1 MGRNGGSNMFFI
13 GTYNYNLDDKN
24 RLTMPS
30 KLREQL
36 GVKVYVTLG
45 LDKCLAIYPV
55 ETFEEKVKE
64 ISSLNSN
71 DPQIRKF
78 KRTFFGNSYLCEIDK
93 QGRIQLSK
101 DLLGKCFIT
110 KDVVI
115 TGADDCVEVWDKERY
130 LALEEENESS
140 YEENA
145 ARIASIGE

>member
-1 MGRNGGSNMFFI
+1 MFFI
-13 GTYNYNLDDKN
+13 GTYNYNLDDKI

-30 KLREQL
+30 KLREDL

-55 ETFEEKVKE
+55 ETFEKIVSK

-71 DPQIRKF
+71 DPRVRAY
-78 KRTFFGNSYLCEIDK
+78 KRTFFANSYLCDIDK

-101 DLLGKCFIT
+101 DLLGKCSIT

-115 TGADDCVEVWDKERY
+115 TGAEDCVEVWDKERY
-130 LALEEENESS
+130 ASLEEQYEVS
-140 YEENA
+140 YEDNA
-145 ARIASIGE
+145 ALMIGQGE

>member
-1 MGRNGGSNMFFI
+1 MFFI

-36 GVKVYVTLG
+36 GAKVYVTLG

-55 ETFEEKVKE
+55 ETFEKIVSR
-64 ISSLNSN
+64 ISSLDSN
-71 DPQIRKF
+71 DPKVRGY
-78 KRTFFGNSYLCEIDK
+78 KRIFFANSYLCEIDK

-101 DLLGKCFIT
+101 DLLAKCSIV

-115 TGADDCVEVWDKERY
+115 TGSEDCVEVWDKEKY
-130 LALEEENESS
+130 NALEEVYESS
-140 YEENA
+140 YEDNA
-145 ARIASIGE
+145 ATMVKQGE

>member
-1 MGRNGGSNMFFI
+1 MFFI

-36 GVKVYVTLG
+36 GSRVYVSLG

-55 ETFEEKVKE
+55 ETFEKIVSR

-71 DPQIRKF
+71 DPKVRGY
-78 KRTFFGNSYLCEIDK
+78 KRTFFANSYLCDIDK

-101 DLLGKCFIT
+101 DLLQKCSIV

-115 TGADDCVEVWDKERY
+115 TGSENCVEVWDRERY
-130 LALEEENESS
+130 ASLEEENESA
-140 YEENA
+140 YEDNA
-145 ARIASIGE
+145 SNIMFVGE

>member
-1 MGRNGGSNMFFI
+1 MFFI

-30 KLREQL
+30 KLREDL

-55 ETFEEKVKE
+55 ETFEKIVSK

-71 DPQIRKF
+71 DPRVRAY
-78 KRTFFGNSYLCEIDK
+78 KRTFFANSYLCEIDK

-101 DLLGKCFIT
+101 DLLGKCSIT

-115 TGADDCVEVWDKERY
+115 TGAEDCVEVWDKERY
-130 LALEEENESS
+130 ASLEEQYEVS
-140 YEENA
+140 YEDNA
-145 ARIASIGE
+145 ALMIGQGE

>member
-1 MGRNGGSNMFFI
+1 MGRNGESIMFFI

-30 KLREQL
+30 KLRDQL
-36 GVKVYVTLG
+36 GLKVYVSLG

-55 ETFEEKVKE
+55 ETFEEKVKV

-71 DPQIRKF
+71 DPQVRKF
-78 KRTFFGNSYLCEIDK
+78 KRTFFANSYLCEIDK

-101 DLLGKCFIT
+101 DLLEKCSIV

-115 TGADDCVEVWDKERY
+115 TGSDDCVEVWDREKY
-130 LALEEENESS
+130 LAQEEENEST

-145 ARIASIGE
+145 ARIASLGE

>member
-1 MGRNGGSNMFFI
+1 MFFI

-45 LDKCLAIYPV
+45 LDKCLAIYPI

-71 DPQIRKF
+71 DPQIRQY
-78 KRTFFGNSYLCEIDK
+78 KRIFFGNSYLCDIDK

-101 DLLGKCFIT
+101 DLLEKCSIV

-115 TGADDCVEVWDKERY
+115 SGSDNCVEVWDKEKY
-130 LALEEENESS
+130 LALEEEYESL
-140 YEENA
+140 YESNA
-145 ARIASIGE
+145 AKIANLGE

>member
-1 MGRNGGSNMFFI
+1 MFFI

-36 GVKVYVTLG
+36 GAKVYVSLG
-45 LDKCLAIYPV
+45 LDKCLAIYPI
-55 ETFEEKVKE
+55 ETFEKIVSR
-64 ISSLNSN
+64 ISSQNSN
-71 DPQIRKF
+71 DPRVRAY
-78 KRTFFGNSYLCEIDK
+78 KRTFFANSYLCEIDK

-101 DLLGKCFIT
+101 DLLQKCSIV

-115 TGADDCVEVWDKERY
+115 TGSEDCVEVWDREKY
-130 LALEEENESS
+130 QTLETENEMA

-145 ARIASIGE
+145 ANIIFQGE

>member
-1 MGRNGGSNMFFI
+1 MFFI

-36 GVKVYVTLG
+36 GAKVYVTLG

-55 ETFEEKVKE
+55 ETFEKIVTR

-71 DPQIRKF
+71 DPKVRAY
-78 KRTFFGNSYLCEIDK
+78 KRTFFANSYLCDIDK

-101 DLLGKCFIT
+101 DLLTKCFIV

-115 TGADDCVEVWDKERY
+115 TGSEDCVEVWDKERY
-130 LALEEENESS
+130 NALESE
-140 YEENA
+140 YETTYEDNA
-145 ARIASIGE
+145 ATMVKQGE

>member
-1 MGRNGGSNMFFI
+1 MFFI

-30 KLREQL
+30 KLRDQL
-36 GVKVYVTLG
+36 GLKVYVSLG

-55 ETFEEKVKE
+55 ETFEEKVKV

-71 DPQIRKF
+71 DPQVRKF
-78 KRTFFGNSYLCEIDK
+78 KRTFFANSYLCEIDK

-101 DLLGKCFIT
+101 DLLEKCSIV

-115 TGADDCVEVWDKERY
+115 TGSDDCVEVWDREKY
-130 LALEEENESS
+130 LAQEEENEST

-145 ARIASIGE
+145 ARIASLGE

>member
-1 MGRNGGSNMFFI
+1 MFFI

-30 KLREQL
+30 KLREDL

-55 ETFEEKVKE
+55 ETFEKIVSK

-71 DPQIRKF
+71 DPRVRAY
-78 KRTFFGNSYLCEIDK
+78 KRTFFANSYLCDIDK

-101 DLLGKCFIT
+101 DLLGKCSIT

-115 TGADDCVEVWDKERY
+115 TGAEDCVEVWDKERY
-130 LALEEENESS
+130 ASLEEQYEVS
-140 YEENA
+140 YEDNA
-145 ARIASIGE
+145 ALMIGQGE